1 MPWACLQYSA
11 INFRRCLRLGN
22 GVKMVRGL
30 HTFSM
35 CACLH
40 SSHVVLFLSVPKKY
54 RICVFSK
61 PDAPLRTVQWD
72 GVCLAQSCS
81 CLVPEVSKHAKFIVI
96 YQKILQFNFAHL
108 IEFIFLQIF
117 PQSICLTLLWPPL
130 QNGRRTRKDQG
141 SSGRRLAY
149 FFQHQGEG
157 RASQSPRTYLVNL
170 SYT

>member
-81 CLVPEVSKHAKFIVI
+81 CLVPEVSKHAKFMII
-96 YQKILQFNFAHL
+96 YQKILQFNFVHL

-117 PQSICLTLLWPPL
+117 PQSI
-130 QNGRRTRKDQG
+130 
-141 SSGRRLAY
+141 
-149 FFQHQGEG
+149 
-157 RASQSPRTYLVNL
+157 
-170 SYT
+170 